1 MKRSFLLSFSV
12 FLILI
17 YSLTAFPISAFAELS
32 DDRNESPYLYAE
44 YFAEDGKRA
53 DGNLLSSGN
62 YKMQLVLK
70 GVSSIS
76 EMEFTANYGS
86 EVVFNNF
93 STIADNDTS
102 VNALCRI
109 ENNNLILCV
118 VSLNDDYSEIN
129 SGGTV
134 LFTADIT
141 VNSGGAVDMNQVVPV
156 SADPNFFFLE
166 TNYSDIDKSTV
177 PYSYNC
183 YGLGENSD
191 YSFSG
196 TVTVMVCDLSPELPT
211 AHSISAYIGALAKP
225 TDSFGTYPVS
235 GAVVTAGGMTSVTD
249 SNCQFVIEGL
259 VPGTYEATVTYKYGF
274 TRTFTIV
281 VSDSDIK
288 SDIMVGIVGCDL
300 NKDNMITTAD
310 YALYSKSV
318 GLTISDEK
326 FDVGYDFNRDNMVTT
341 ADYALYSR
349 FVGYSVTDIVYA
361 EMCILD

>member
-1 MKRSFLLSFSV
+1 MKKSFSVCFSV

-17 YSLTAFPISAFAELS
+17 VSLFSFPLSAFAE
-32 DDRNESPYLYAE
+32 NEVKSSPYLYAE

-53 DGNLLSSGN
+53 DGNILSSGN
-62 YKMQLVLK
+62 YKMQFVLE
-70 GVSSIS
+70 GVSSLS

-109 ENNNLILCV
+109 ENNNLILCF
-118 VSLNDDYSEIN
+118 VSLNDDYTEVN
-129 SGGTV
+129 SDGTV

-141 VNSGGAVDMNQVVPV
+141 VNSDSIVDMKQVVPV
-156 SADPNFFFLE
+156 STDPNFFFLE
-166 TNYSDIDKSTV
+166 TNYGDIDKSSV

-183 YGLGENSD
+183 YGLGENSE

-196 TVTVMVCDLSPELPT
+196 TVTTMVCDLSPELPT
-211 AHSISAYIGALAKP
+211 AHSVSAYIGALAKP

-249 SNCQFVIEGL
+249 SNGQFVIDGL
-259 VPGTYEATVTYKYGF
+259 IPGTYEATVTYKYGF
-274 TRTFTIV
+274 TRNFTII

-288 SDIMVGIVGCDL
+288 SDIMIGIVGCNL
-300 NKDNMITTAD
+300 NGDT
-310 YALYSKSV
+310 
-318 GLTISDEK
+318 
-326 FDVGYDFNRDNMVTT
+326 MVTT
-341 ADYALYSR
+341 ADYAIYSRAVGASVGESGYDVGIDFNRDNMITTGDYAVYSR
-349 FVGYSVTDIVYA
+349 FVGYSVIDMVYA
-361 EMCILD
+361 ETYISN